1 MQVPAH
7 EISVLFLILMLSVN
21 GDATD
26 DSSLDGM
33 KYLKD
38 HNVTVS
44 VENLLGIISAGD
56 VEEMKENMRG
66 LGSSIYMLKQQ
77 AEEKLAA
84 QGRAAVPVLK
94 QHGLTSDKEAVRK
107 RSAELIAQIRRDCR
121 QERILWQAAVQVLGS
136 VKNPAAVPRLLEL
149 LSDEDREIRA
159 EAMKAL
165 VLINDPETAGKLADM
180 LKTVEKEGFK
190 RSCLGAIKAYR
201 ALAKDEELSRMAPLL
216 GKDSFESDLVILE
229 TLTERA
235 PAEDW
240 AGAVVK
246 AARGERALLLEGGS
260 GAPVAFARQ
269 TLRKLYGIKAG
280 KKISWSEMLKKP
292 PTAYRNMPGEQL
304 KALRK
309 NFLKELRGWRTGA
322 RYFPILSSLKSSDI
336 SCVAGVDAKA
346 LHNSS
351 LGTALAKF
359 VNSDEHLKAMRENM
373 LALTGNYRIDR
384 VVAMT
389 SRDYSGEKGYAGL
402 ILEGFFDSAGQ
413 IETLADVYGEKDS
426 EFYMGVR
433 IFTARGKPS
442 AGLSI
447 CVVNDGCM
455 AIFMGGDSKK
465 GARMV
470 VDALVSKVRRQKN
483 VGEML
488 HPAGMSGIAWS
499 FMNAPPEAAKVL
511 KDASILSALSDI
523 ENLHLKLLAADGK
536 LRAET
541 AATCSKGRGKDALK
555 KFEALFKD
563 MAAKIELRV
572 NGDLLGGRIEFAPE
586 ALEGIIT
593 GAAKAFTQPRL
604 VWGRF
609 FSLKIRA
616 TRIEKRIT
624 VITKEAGGQR
634 DDVAELEF
642 LITRLKG
649 SPARGKLVKNLERD
663 LKNKKAAL
671 AKNEKRLEELE
682 KDKERIEKELSDL
695 EKHAE

>member
-1 MQVPAH
+1 MEVPAH
-7 EISVLFLILMLSVN
+7 EIGVLFLILMLSVN

-33 KYLKD
+33 KYLND
-38 HNVTVS
+38 HNVKANVD
-44 VENLLGIISAGD
+44 NLLGIISAGD
-56 VEEMKENMRG
+56 VEEMKENMRW
-66 LGSSIYMLKQQ
+66 LGSSIYILRQQ
-77 AEEKLAA
+77 AEEKLVA

-107 RSAELIAQIRRDCR
+107 RSAELIAQIRGDFP
-121 QERILWQAAVQVLGS
+121 QERILWRAAVQVLGS

-149 LSDEDREIRA
+149 LSDEDHEIRA

-165 VLINDPETAGKLADM
+165 ALINDPETAGKLADM
-180 LKTVEKEGFK
+180 LKTAGKEDF
-190 RSCLGAIKAYR
+190 RHSCLGTIKAYR

-229 TLTERA
+229 TLTKRA

-246 AARGERALLLEGGS
+246 AACGERALLLEGGS
-260 GAPVAFARQ
+260 GAPVAFARE

-280 KKISWSEMLKKP
+280 GKISWSETLKKP
-292 PTAYRNMPGEQL
+292 PTAYRNMPEEQL
-304 KALRK
+304 KGLRK
-309 NFLKELRGWRTGA
+309 NFLKGLQGLRTGI
-322 RYFPILSSLKSSDI
+322 RYFPILSSLESSDI
-336 SCVAGVDAKA
+336 SCVAGVDAEA
-346 LHNSS
+346 LYNSS

-373 LALTGNYRIDR
+373 LALAGDYRIDR
-384 VVAMT
+384 TVAVI

-413 IETLADVYGEKDS
+413 IETLTDLYGEKGAES
-426 EFYMGVR
+426 YMGVR

-455 AIFMGGDSKK
+455 AIFLGGDSKK
-465 GARMV
+465 GARMA
-470 VDALVSKVRRQKN
+470 VDALVGKVRRQKN
-483 VGEML
+483 VGEGL
-488 HPAGMSGIAWS
+488 HPSRMSGIAWS
-499 FMNAPPEAAKVL
+499 FMKAPPEAAKVL

-523 ENLHLKLLAADGK
+523 ENLRLELLTADGK
-536 LRAET
+536 LRAEI
-541 AATCSKGRGKDALK
+541 AATCSKGRGRDALK

-572 NGDLLGGRIEFAPE
+572 NGDLLGGGIEFAPE

-593 GAAKAFTQPRL
+593 GAAKAFAQPRL
-604 VWGRF
+604 VRSRV

-616 TRIEKRIT
+616 TRIEKRIAA
-624 VITKEAGGQR
+624 ISEKAGIQR
-634 DDVAELEF
+634 NGVAQLEF
-642 LITRLKG
+642 LVAKLKNQPFAAG
-649 SPARGKLVKNLERD
+649 HLKNLEQD
-663 LKNKKAAL
+663 LKKKKAAL

-682 KDKERIEKELSDL
+682 KEKERIEKELSDL
-695 EKHAE
+695 EKRVE